1 MVGFED
7 GLGQGGLGS
16 GEPGAVWGASERM
29 DGSLGKEV
37 FWMSGGVLALLA
49 VVIVVIVAMALMN
62 GAADRERGE
71 VLRVWARERGW
82 GYDRERPEL
91 VDRFAGA
98 PFRRGPSDARAVHVL
113 SAEHR
118 GRRVLA
124 YEYSYSVCEGGRG
137 RARVY
142 RFCVV
147 AVLTPPTAM
156 LEVRAGQKG
165 CDSWG
170 GRRVRVG
177 DEGFDEVFGV
187 CGDDE
192 AFAGAVLD
200 GRVRAWLLERPGE
213 RAPFRFIGDYLLTW
227 SEGGLDPEVAVARAD
242 VLVDLLERVPAGVW
256 EGTRG

>member
-1 MVGFED
+1 
-7 GLGQGGLGS
+7 
-16 GEPGAVWGASERM
+16 
-29 DGSLGKEV
+29 
-37 FWMSGGVLALLA
+37 MSGGVLALLA
-49 VVIVVIVAMALMN
+49 VVVVIIVAVALLN

-71 VLRVWARERGW
+71 ALRVWARERGW

-98 PFRRGPSDARAVHVL
+98 PFKREPSDARALHVL

-124 YEYSYSVCEGGRG
+124 YEYSYSVCAGGRE
-137 RARVY
+137 RARVH

-156 LEVRAGQKG
+156 LEVRVGDAGCG
-165 CDSWG
+165 SSG
-170 GRRVRVG
+170 GRGVRVG
-177 DEGFDEVFGV
+177 DEAFEEVFGV

-192 AFAGAVLD
+192 AFAAAVLD
-200 GRVRAWLLERPGE
+200 ARIRAWLLERPGE
-213 RAPFRFIGDYLLTW
+213 RAPFRFIGDHLLTW
-227 SEGGLDPEVAVARAD
+227 GEGGLEAEAVVARAD